1 MAVRAWYL
9 NEALVSF
16 RRLGRIMHEL
26 TLEEVM
32 AALELESASQRRLS
46 LTTKLVDRAVQLE
59 SQITRKRLQEKFHG
73 SFRKS

>member
-1 MAVRAWYL
+1 MAVRQLHIA
-9 NEALVSF
+9 EALVSF

-59 SQITRKRLQEKFHG
+59 SQIISKRLQEKYHG
-73 SFRKS
+73 SSRKS

>member
-1 MAVRAWYL
+1 MAVRQLHIA
-9 NEALVSF
+9 EALVSF

-32 AALELESASQRRLS
+32 AALDLESASQRRLS

-59 SQITRKRLQEKFHG
+59 SQTIRKRLQEKFHG
-73 SFRKS
+73 THSKN

>member
-1 MAVRAWYL
+1 MAVRQL
-9 NEALVSF
+9 HITEALVSF

-32 AALELESASQRRLS
+32 AALSLEAATQRRLS

-73 SFRKS
+73 KST

>member
-1 MAVRAWYL
+1 M
-9 NEALVSF
+9 SF

-32 AALELESASQRRLS
+32 AALSLEAATQRRLS

-59 SQITRKRLQEKFHG
+59 SQIIRKRLQEKYHG
-73 SFRKS
+73 SSRKN

>member
-1 MAVRAWYL
+1 M
-9 NEALVSF
+9 SF

-59 SQITRKRLQEKFHG
+59 SQIISKRLQEKYHG
-73 SFRKS
+73 SSRKS